1 MGILIAIDGVDA
13 SGKQTQTELLKKRL
27 IEDGVKVKMV
37 SFPAYDKLSST
48 LVKMYLNGDFGEN
61 PSDVNA
67 YATSTFFAADRFAT
81 YRTDWGK
88 EYNSGTLIIA
98 DRYVSSNLIH
108 QASKIEDAAEK
119 DKFLTWLDDL
129 EYNIYGLPRP
139 DATIFL
145 DMPPEYGARLMKDRL
160 NKSNGAETKDI
171 HESDFSYLEKSY
183 SNAVYVA
190 ERFGWKRIPC
200 VENGKIRSVG
210 EINDDIYFAVKK
222 LSRRKNN
229 WKA

>member
-27 IEDGVKVKMV
+27 IEDGKNIKAV
-37 SFPAYDKLSST
+37 SFPAYDNPSST
-48 LVKMYLNGDFGEN
+48 LVKMYLNGDFGEK

-88 EYNSGTLIIA
+88 DYNSGTIILA

-108 QASKIEDAAEK
+108 QASKIDNDAEK

-129 EYNIYGLPRP
+129 EHNIYGLPRP
-139 DATIFL
+139 DVTIFL
-145 DMPPEYGARLMKDRL
+145 DMPPEYGAMLMKDRA
-160 NKSNGAETKDI
+160 NKSNGTDVKDI
-171 HESDFSYLEKSY
+171 HESDFSYLETSY
-183 SNAVYVA
+183 NNAVYVA
-190 ERFGWKRIPC
+190 ERFGWKRISC
-200 VENGKIRSVG
+200 VSDGKIRSV
-210 EINDDIYFAVKK
+210 EDIHNDIYTIIREILK
-222 LSRRKNN
+222 
-229 WKA
+229 

>member
-27 IEDGVKVKMV
+27 VGDGKNIKAV
-37 SFPAYDKLSST
+37 SFPAYDNPSST
-48 LVKMYLNGDFGEN
+48 LVKMYLNGDFGEK

-88 EYNSGTLIIA
+88 DYNSGTIILA

-108 QASKIEDAAEK
+108 QASKIDNSAEK

-129 EYNIYGLPRP
+129 EHNIYGLPRP
-139 DATIFL
+139 DVTIFL
-145 DMPPEYGARLMKDRL
+145 DMPPEYGVMLMKDRA
-160 NKSNGAETKDI
+160 NKANGTDKKDI
-171 HESDFSYLEKSY
+171 HESDFSYLETSY
-183 SNAVYVA
+183 NNAVYVA
-190 ERFGWKRIPC
+190 ERFSWKRVSC
-200 VENGKIRSVG
+200 VKDGEIRSV
-210 EINDDIYFAVKK
+210 EDIHNDIYSIIKEI
-222 LSRRKNN
+222 L
-229 WKA
+229 